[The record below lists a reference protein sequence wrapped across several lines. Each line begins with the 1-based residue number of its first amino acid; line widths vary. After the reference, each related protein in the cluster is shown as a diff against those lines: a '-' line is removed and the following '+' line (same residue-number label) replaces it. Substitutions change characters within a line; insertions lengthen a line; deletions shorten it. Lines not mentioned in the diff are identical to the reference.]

1 MAAVG
6 DAVTA
11 PVAPRVRRI
20 AARLD
25 VVALV
30 AGLAGLLLA
39 LGTSFVPHLLGQ
51 ANNGDYIR
59 LLCQF
64 DLAPGTPGHVTTYF
78 THIDLR
84 WVPAAG
90 QAACEQRYP
99 STTVYL
105 LRVARWVT
113 GGGAIDL
120 RVVAV
125 LQAAIFALAVG
136 ALVAALPG
144 SRRVRGITALLVLVL
159 LGDTAFLAPF
169 LSAYSEPLG
178 LSLLLAITA
187 AFLFLWRAP
196 RVRLRHL
203 LATGVLAGLLVF
215 DKAQYAALAVLF
227 VPALLC
233 RPMAAGRWRGRVLPA
248 LVAVA
253 VGVAG
258 VSVVTQEPLPQR
270 NASIYDAVFNEALAQ
285 GHGTDQQDLA
295 FLHLDPSLAKYAHTY
310 AFAPD
315 SYWNQPGW
323 APQAEHFSYLRL
335 GLLYVKEPLRGLRL
349 VNRVAHDAAVL
360 RPPYLGSQPVGA
372 GTPGATVTACK
383 LCVASWIGRELQPAA
398 LPALLLL
405 WLAGALVG
413 VTGLVRSRG
422 ARERGALAGVT
433 LLVTFGAVGSFLST
447 VLGEGRY
454 EDIKHLYLAGAMD
467 VLLLALLPMAASAL
481 RTPRGRRGAAAES
494 DAAALRLPPARD
506 RAEVSAP

>member
-25 VVALV
+25 VVALA
-30 AGLAGLLLA
+30 AGLAALLLA
-39 LGTSFVPHLLGQ
+39 LATSFVPHILGQ

-64 DLAPGTPGHVTTYF
+64 GLAPGTPGHVTTYF

-105 LRVARWVT
+105 LRVARWIT

-120 RVVAV
+120 RVVAA
-125 LQAAIFALAVG
+125 LQAVIFALAVG
-136 ALVAALPG
+136 ALVAALPA
-144 SRRVRGITALLVLVL
+144 RRRIRGITALLVLLL

-178 LSLLLAITA
+178 LSLLLAVTA

-253 VGVAG
+253 VGAAG

-270 NASIYDAVFNEALAQ
+270 NASIYDAVFYEALAQ

-295 FLHLDPSLAKYAHTY
+295 FLHLDPSLAKYAHTF
-310 AFAPD
+310 AFAPG

-335 GLLYVKEPLRGLRL
+335 ALLYVRSPGRGLALMQRES
-349 VNRVAHDAAVL
+349 AAAAQL
-360 RPPYLGSQPVGA
+360 RPPVLGSQPVGT
-372 GTPGATVTACK
+372 GNSYATVVECK
-383 LCVASWIGRELQPAA
+383 VCVTTWLGQHVRAVAFPL
-398 LPALLLL
+398 LLLL
-405 WLAGALVG
+405 WLAGALAGFVG
-413 VTGLVRSRG
+413 LRPRATRDQH
-422 ARERGALAGVT
+422 ALGGVT
-433 LLVTFGAVGSFLST
+433 LMIAAAAVVSFLSA

-454 EDIKHLYLAGAMD
+454 DDVKHLYLADALD
-467 VLLLALLPMAASAL
+467 TLLLALLPSVAWSIYRRAPRSSRHSGEAAPDPEPAL
-481 RTPRGRRGAAAES
+481 
-494 DAAALRLPPARD
+494 PAHR
-506 RAEVSAP
+506 

>member
-30 AGLAGLLLA
+30 AGLAALLLA
-39 LGTSFVPHLLGQ
+39 LGTSFVPHILGQ

-144 SRRVRGITALLVLVL
+144 SRRVRGITALLVLVF

-253 VGVAG
+253 VGAAG

-310 AFAPD
+310 AFAPG
-315 SYWNQPGW
+315 SYWSQPGW

-335 GLLYVKEPLRGLRL
+335 ALLYVKDPARGAALL
-349 VNRVAHDAAVL
+349 QRVARHGAVL
-360 RPPYLGSQPVGA
+360 RPPYLGSQPLGVGA
-372 GTPGATVTACK
+372 PQGTAACK
-383 LCVASWIGRELQPAA
+383 VCVASWVGRHVQGAA
-398 LPALLLL
+398 LPLLLLL

-494 DAAALRLPPARD
+494 DEAALRLPPARE